1 MDIGIIAVAVM
12 AILGIIM
19 FIAPKMCTKSDKRDD
34 PNSVS
39 QVKKLGCMMIAGAI
53 IAALLMLKYKLR

>member
-1 MDIGIIAVAVM
+1 MDI
-12 AILGIIM
+12 GIIM
-19 FIAPKMCTKSDKRDD
+19 FIAPKMCTKFDKRDD

-53 IAALLMLKYKLR
+53 IAALLMLKYKLK